1 MESPLVIKIEFDMTA
16 LEKSL
21 APVMEKLRETNPN
34 LDEKVMVDLALKER
48 LDILDYVK
56 VIE

>member
-1 MESPLVIKIEFDMTA
+1 MESPLVIKIELDMTA

-34 LDEKVMVDLALKER
+34 LDEKVMADLALKER
-48 LDILDYVK
+48 LNILDYVK

>member
-1 MESPLVIKIEFDMTA
+1 MESPLVIKIEFDMAA

-48 LDILDYVK
+48 LNILDYVK